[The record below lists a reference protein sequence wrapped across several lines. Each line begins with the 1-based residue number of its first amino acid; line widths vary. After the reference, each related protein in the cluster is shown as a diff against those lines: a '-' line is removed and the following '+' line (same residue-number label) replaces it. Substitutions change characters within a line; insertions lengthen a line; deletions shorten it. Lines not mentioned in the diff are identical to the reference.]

1 MKQDSSFD
9 QDQLLAWIADV
20 LDDSLD
26 GSNRDALNAMLR
38 EHPEARE
45 LYREHM
51 ELHARLHLDYA
62 GGSTQAKM
70 PGLASM
76 PGSKPTPNVVRKIA
90 ELPKWWLGIAASLV
104 AALLLNGL
112 MLGLRDGSG
121 SDQLADASNPV
132 DGVAVLSHAV
142 AAEWGEQDRMLR
154 EGDALPK
161 GRFDLTSGLA
171 QIEFFGGATVIL
183 EGPASLELISPK
195 RARFLHGRLRA
206 SVPEPAQGF
215 TIEAPDFDAV
225 DLGTE
230 FAMSLDADGRG
241 ELHVVDGEVAL
252 HQKSGSLLQKLTT
265 GLGIRSSG
273 TDALESIEANGSGF
287 VSREQMAKLAGE
299 IWQKRASAWQES
311 HASWS
316 TDPDTLVYYDFEDH
330 NPWDRQLRNTKA
342 GGPGGA
348 VVGAQWTQGRW
359 PGKGALE
366 FKRINDRVRI
376 QIPGEFES
384 ITFATWVRIE
394 GFDRWLSSLMLTDG
408 WEPGEPHWQ
417 ISDEGELILGIGGL
431 GNSFSPP
438 VIGPESLGRWLHLA
452 SVFDYRTKK
461 VSHFLDGKQIAET
474 SHSKAVPLRIGAA
487 EIGNWRSEGRNDSN
501 SIRSLNGRMDEFL
514 ILKRA
519 LNPDEIRELYQS
531 GNPNS

>member
-1 MKQDSSFD
+1 MKPDSSSFD

-20 LDDSLD
+20 LDGTLEQEE
-26 GSNRDALNAMLR
+26 RDAMNALLR
-38 EHPEARE
+38 EHAEARG

-62 GGSTQAKM
+62 GGSTQTRM

-76 PGSKPTPNVVRKIA
+76 PGNESPTNVIGKIA
-90 ELPKWWLGIAASLV
+90 ELPKWWLGIAAALV
-104 AALLLNGL
+104 AALLFNGL
-112 MLGLRDGSG
+112 ILGLRSG
-121 SDQLADASNPV
+121 GEQIVDASNPV

-142 AAEWGEQDRMLR
+142 AAVWDEDGASHR

-161 GRFDLTSGLA
+161 GQFELTAGLA

-183 EGPASLELISPK
+183 EGPAALELISPR

-230 FAMSLDADGRG
+230 FAMSLDADGRS

-252 HQKSGSLLQKLTT
+252 HQKSGSHLQTLTT

-273 TDALESIEANGSGF
+273 MNEIESIAENGGGF
-287 VSREQMAKLAGE
+287 VNREQMARLTNEGWRE
-299 IWQKRASAWQES
+299 RASTWQES
-311 HASWS
+311 QARWKE
-316 TDPDTLVYYDFEDH
+316 DPDTVVYFDFEDH
-330 NPWDRQLRNTKA
+330 QPWDRQLRNAKKDA
-342 GGPGGA
+342 PGGA

-359 PGKGALE
+359 PGKGSLE
-366 FKRINDRVRI
+366 FKRINDRVRL
-376 QIPGEFES
+376 QIPGEFDS
-384 ITFATWVRIE
+384 LTFSSWVRIE
-394 GFDRWLSSLMLTDG
+394 GFDRWLSSLILTDG
-408 WEPGEPHWQ
+408 WGLGEPHWQ
-417 ISDEGELILGIGGL
+417 ISDKGELILGIGGL

-452 SVFDYRTKK
+452 TVFDHRTAK
-461 VSHFLDGKQIAET
+461 VTHFVDGQLVAET
-474 SHSKAVPLRIGAA
+474 SYPKSIPLRIGTA
-487 EIGNWRSEGRNDSN
+487 EIGNWRSEDRMDSN
-501 SIRSLNGRMDEFL
+501 AIRSLNGRMDEFL
-514 ILKRA
+514 ILQRA
-519 LNPDEIRELYQS
+519 LSPSEIRQLYTNGS
-531 GNPNS
+531 PNL